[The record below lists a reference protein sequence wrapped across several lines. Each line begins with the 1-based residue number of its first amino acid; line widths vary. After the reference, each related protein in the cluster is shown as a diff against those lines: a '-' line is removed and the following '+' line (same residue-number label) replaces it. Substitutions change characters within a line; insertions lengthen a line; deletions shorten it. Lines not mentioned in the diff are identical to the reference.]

1 MKRWPLLL
9 VVLALVA
16 MTTISGTA
24 RAADDPDTAL
34 QQIRAENAKRLQ
46 EQEPDIAA
54 IIKARADIAK
64 AAVKGVDP
72 ATVERGKGLSWAQLY
87 YFAEKYEESRTA
99 ARRFLSTYRPP
110 QETFNAQQV
119 ILDSAQRQGDA
130 QALVATLAEIKPPSP
145 AEAAFIATMTGQEL
159 AGTVA
164 EKLGAQAGLDLLAKV
179 EALVPF
185 DRMTTGTDK
194 IVADQARIRI
204 ATGRADLLNGAG
216 KRAEALAA
224 LKAARQKLEDGSPAL
239 QQIDSNLK
247 QAALVGSAAPP
258 LNRDRGYGD
267 FAGLESL
274 RGKVV
279 LVDFTAHWWPFCK
292 RGYPAMR
299 KMYDE
304 LKSKGLEMVSVTGY
318 YGFFGN
324 ERGITK
330 DQEFAK
336 LADHVKENDIN
347 WPMVV
352 GPRSNAE
359 AYGVGDVP
367 HYVVLGRDGKVVST
381 TVGFST
387 DLFNRLRVSVEKALA
402 PQTAS
407 K

>member
-1 MKRWPLLL
+1 MIT
-9 VVLALVA
+9 V
-16 MTTISGTA
+16 SGIA
-24 RAADDPDTAL
+24 RAADDPDTVL
-34 QQIRAENAKRLQ
+34 QQIRAENAKRLR
-46 EQEPDIAA
+46 EREPDIAA
-54 IIKARADIAK
+54 IIKTRADIAR

-72 ATVERGKGLSWAQLY
+72 ATVERAKGLSWAQLY
-87 YFAEKYEESRTA
+87 YFAEKYAESRTA
-99 ARRFLSTYRPP
+99 ARRFLSSYRTPE
-110 QETFNAQQV
+110 ETFNAQQV

-130 QALVATLAEIKPPSP
+130 QALLATLGEIKPPSP
-145 AEAAFIATMTGQEL
+145 AAAAFIATMTGQEL
-159 AGTVA
+159 AGAVA

-194 IVADQARIRI
+194 EVAEQARVRL

-216 KRAEALAA
+216 KHAEALAA
-224 LKAARQKLEDGSPAL
+224 LRAARQKLADGSPAVRQL
-239 QQIDSNLK
+239 DTMLK
-247 QAALVGSAAPP
+247 QAALVGSVAPP
-258 LNRDRGYGD
+258 LARERGYGD

-304 LKSKGLEMVSVTGY
+304 LKSKGLEIVSVTGY

-324 ERGITK
+324 ERGLAR

-336 LADHVKENDIN
+336 LADHLKENNIN
-347 WPMVV
+347 WPLVV

-359 AYGVGDVP
+359 AYGVNDIP
-367 HYVVLGRDGKVVST
+367 HYVVLGRDGKVVSA
-381 TVGFST
+381 TVGYTT
-387 DLFNRLRVSVEKALA
+387 DLFHRLRASVEKALA
-402 PQTAS
+402 QQAVS
-407 K
+407 R